1 MTHFG
6 VTFGSG
12 FGPVLERFNAD
23 LTGKTDKKGVRKW
36 VILEV
41 ISWGTTLPGGLKMSQ
56 NGSFLDKKGV
66 IFGPPFLGV
75 PKQLG
80 VDVGHI

>member
-6 VTFGSG
+6 VTFWTG
-12 FGPVLERFNAD
+12 FGPVLERFGRGFE
-23 LTGKTDKKGVRKW
+23 GKTDKRGVRKW
-36 VILEV
+36 VILGV
-41 ISWGTTLPGGLKMSQ
+41 ILWGTTLSGGPKMSQ

-66 IFGPPFLGV
+66 IFGPPFLRV
-75 PKQLG
+75 SKQLG